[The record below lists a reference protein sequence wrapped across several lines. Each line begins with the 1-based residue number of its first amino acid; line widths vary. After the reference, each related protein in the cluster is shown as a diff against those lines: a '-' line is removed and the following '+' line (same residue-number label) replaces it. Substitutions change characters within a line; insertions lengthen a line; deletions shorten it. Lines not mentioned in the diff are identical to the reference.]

1 MRTPPTIVNEHER
14 LAALNKLRVLDT
26 PPEERFDRITRLA
39 SSIFDCRFASVTFVD
54 DSRQWFKSAINLD
67 MTETERA
74 IRPCWI

>member
-39 SSIFDCRFASVTFVD
+39 SSIFDCRFASVT
-54 DSRQWFKSAINLD
+54 
-67 MTETERA
+67 
-74 IRPCWI
+74 